1 MSSLLEFVEKELV
14 GLREA
19 RTLKVENV
27 LEGPQGP
34 TVRVNGREVVMLTS
48 NNYLGLSSH
57 PRIVEAAHE
66 GIRRFGNGLSSVR
79 FICGTQTIHKD
90 LEKKI
95 SSFLGTEDSILY
107 LSCFAANEGLFAGL
121 LGEEDAVYTDALNH
135 ASIIDGVRLCKA
147 KRQIYAHN
155 DLADLDKKL
164 REDATSVRNKL
175 VITDGVFSMEGE
187 LAPLPKLIEIT
198 KRHGATLAVDDSH
211 GTGCLGK
218 TGRGTAEELGVLG
231 QIDVFTGTLGKALGG
246 AAGGFIS
253 GRAPIITYLRQKS
266 RPYLFSNSLP
276 PAICAASIEA
286 IKILEENPQLVATLR
301 ENTRYFREGLKKL
314 GFAAHDGIHPIIPII
329 VGDTAL
335 AIALSKDLL
344 EAGCYVTGF
353 GFPVVPQ
360 GQARLRVQISA
371 AHTRAHLD
379 RALEAFKQVGKKH
392 GIVK

>member
-1 MSSLLEFVEKELV
+1 MSLVEFCEKELLA
-14 GLREA
+14 LREA

-57 PRIVEAAHE
+57 PRVVEAAHD

-95 SSFLGTEDSILY
+95 SSFLGTEDTILY
-107 LSCFAANEGLFAGL
+107 LSCFAANEGLFAAL
-121 LGEEDAVYTDALNH
+121 LGEEDAVYTDGLNH
-135 ASIIDGVRLCKA
+135 ASIIDGVRLSKA
-147 KRQIYAHN
+147 KRQIYAHG
-155 DLADLDKKL
+155 DLADLDKRL
-164 REDATSVRNKL
+164 REDGSSVRNKL

-187 LAPLPKLIEIT
+187 LAPLPKLLEIT

-211 GTGCLGK
+211 ATGVLGK

-231 QIDVFTGTLGKALGG
+231 QIEIFTGTLGKALGG

-253 GRAPIITYLRQKS
+253 GRAPIVTYLRQKS

-276 PAICAASIEA
+276 PAICAASLEA
-286 IKILEENPQLVATLR
+286 FRILEENPGMVATLR
-301 ENTRYFREGLKKL
+301 ENTRYFRDGLKKL
-314 GFAAHDGIHPIIPII
+314 GFAVHDGIHPIIPII

-371 AHTRAHLD
+371 AHTKAHLD
-379 RALEAFKQVGKKH
+379 RALAAFAAVGKKH
-392 GIVK
+392 GIAK